1 MLAYI
6 ENCLIGVRGLVTDEA
21 LGQPL
26 GATVTVVGRDL
37 EVYTDPDVGDYH
49 RMLLPG
55 TYDFTFEAEGYDPLT
70 LTEVVVNEGA
80 ATRVDVILPDVPA
93 QVVSPNGG
101 EILPAGLETTI
112 TWSGNPDLRFHVQY
126 TADDGH
132 SDWID
137 VIALTEPGAT
147 SAPWTPFELGE
158 NYAVRVR
165 SAYDGGYYGVW
176 DESDGTFIVI
186 DVPPCPA
193 DLDSNGDVGVTDFLL
208 LLAAWGNAGGPED
221 INGDGVVNVQD
232 FLELLAAWGPCP

>member
-6 ENCLIGVRGLVTDEA
+6 ETCLIGVRGLVTDEA
-21 LGQPL
+21 RRQPL
-26 GATVTVVGRDL
+26 AATVSVVGRDL
-37 EVYTDPDVGDYH
+37 VVSTDPDVGDYH

-55 TYDFTFEAEGYDPLT
+55 TYDFVVEAEGYDPLT
-70 LTEVVVNEGA
+70 LTDVVVNEGP
-80 ATRVDVILPDVPA
+80 ATRVDVVLPDVPA

-126 TADDGH
+126 TADYGGGA
-132 SDWID
+132 WTD

-147 SAPWTPFELGE
+147 STPWVPVELGE
-158 NYAVRVR
+158 NCAVRVR

-186 DVPPCPA
+186 DVPPCPE
-193 DLDSNGDVGVTDFLL
+193 DFDGDGEIGVTDFLL
-208 LLAAWGNAGGPED
+208 LLAAWG
-221 INGDGVVNVQD
+221 
-232 FLELLAAWGPCP
+232 PCL